1 MQGKGNKSNK
11 VSKIKYVMEYKPVLP
26 KINGFIKQ
34 HISILHGD
42 DTFKKKLE
50 ITVFTIY
57 FP

>member
-1 MQGKGNKSNK
+1 MQRKGNKANK
-11 VSKIKYVMEYKPVLP
+11 FNIIKYVMKYKPVLP